1 MYLFLHT
8 LVRNV
13 YYGLGQTERWE
24 DRDVDNLLG
33 DLNNFLVCTQRVDI
47 LTTMS
52 QIKLISLKSC
62 SKAELIV
69 SYGLNLKCPPQ
80 SYVLSVIFQTVELV
94 GGVV

>member
-8 LVRNV
+8 FVRNV

-52 QIKLISLKSC
+52 QIKLS
-62 SKAELIV
+62 
-69 SYGLNLKCPPQ
+69 NLSQ
-80 SYVLSVIFQTVELV
+80 IM
-94 GGVV
+94 

>member
-52 QIKLISLKSC
+52 QIKLS
-62 SKAELIV
+62 
-69 SYGLNLKCPPQ
+69 NLSQ
-80 SYVLSVIFQTVELV
+80 IM
-94 GGVV
+94 